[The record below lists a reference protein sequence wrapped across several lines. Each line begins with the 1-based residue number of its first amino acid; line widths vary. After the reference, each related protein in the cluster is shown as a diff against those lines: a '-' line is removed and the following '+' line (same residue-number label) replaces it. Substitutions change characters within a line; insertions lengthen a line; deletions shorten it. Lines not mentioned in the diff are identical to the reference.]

1 MGGGEEEGDDASS
14 TNATLP
20 GGTRQEPTRVYNSA
34 MSHAHPLLDE
44 LAWRGLLFQHTDGLA
59 EHLAAGQVTAY
70 CGFDPTADSLHVG
83 NLVPVMGL
91 VHLQRAGHR
100 PIALVGGGTGMIG
113 DPSGKSA
120 ERSLQSLEV
129 IEANARSIGAQL
141 ERFMD
146 FSGPAAAR
154 MANNVDWLG
163 SLGLLEFLRTTGKH
177 FTVNY
182 MLAKDSVKSR
192 LEDGISYTEFT
203 YMLLQAHDYAEL
215 HRRLGVTLQ
224 VGGSDQWGNMTAGLE
239 LIRRTEGKESHV
251 LTFPL
256 VTTASGQ
263 KFGKSEAGA
272 VYLDPARTS
281 PYKFY
286 QFWLGADDRDVGRWL
301 RYFTFLTRDEI
312 TALDEATSARPE
324 AREAQRALAADMT
337 IRVHGES
344 VLRTVE
350 SISQVLFGK
359 GDPQSLS
366 AETLAAMAA
375 EVPFAEVDA
384 PADDAGVDALD
395 LIVATGLAKSRGDA
409 KRLVE
414 QGGVTVNGRKAS
426 MADRVTPREQWLAGA
441 YLLVKKG
448 SRDWA
453 LARVR

>member
-1 MGGGEEEGDDASS
+1 
-14 TNATLP
+14 
-20 GGTRQEPTRVYNSA
+20 
-34 MSHAHPLLDE
+34 MSHSHPLLDE
-44 LAWRGLLFQHTDGLA
+44 LAWRGLLHQHTDGLSD
-59 EHLAAGQVTAY
+59 HLSRGQVTAY
-70 CGFDPTADSLHVG
+70 CGFDPTAPSLHVG

-100 PIALVGGGTGMIG
+100 PVALVGGFTGMIG

-120 ERSLQSLEV
+120 ERALQSLDV
-129 IEANARSIGAQL
+129 IEDNARRIGAQL
-141 ERFMD
+141 ERFFAFD
-146 FSGPAAAR
+146 GPAAGR

-163 SLGLLEFLRTTGKH
+163 PLSLLEFLRTTGKH

-192 LEDGISYTEFT
+192 LEGGISYTEFT

-215 HRRLGVTLQ
+215 YRRHGVTLQ

-239 LIRRTEGKESHV
+239 LLRRTEGAEAHV

-281 PYKFY
+281 PYRFY

-301 RYFTFLTRDEI
+301 RYFTFLSREAI
-312 TALDEATSARPE
+312 EALDAATDERPE

-337 IRVHGES
+337 TRVHGED

-359 GDPQSLS
+359 GDPRALT
-366 AETLAAMAA
+366 AATLEAMAA

-384 PADDAGVDALD
+384 PADGAGVDALD
-395 LIVATGLAKSRGDA
+395 LVVSTGLAKSRGDA

-414 QGGVTVNGRKAS
+414 QGGVAVNGRKVS
-426 MADRVTPREQWLAGA
+426 MADRAVPSSEWLDGRH
-441 YLLVKKG
+441 LLVKKG
-448 SRDWA
+448 SRDWG
-453 LARVR
+453 LVRVR

>member
-1 MGGGEEEGDDASS
+1 
-14 TNATLP
+14 
-20 GGTRQEPTRVYNSA
+20 
-34 MSHAHPLLDE
+34 MSHAHPLLDD
-44 LAWRGLLFQHTDGLA
+44 LAWRGLLHQQTDGLA
-59 EHLAAGQVTAY
+59 AHLAAGPVTAY
-70 CGFDPTADSLHVG
+70 CGFDPTAPSLHVG

-129 IEANARSIGAQL
+129 VDANARSIAAQL
-141 ERFMD
+141 SRFLD
-146 FSGPAAAR
+146 FDGPAAAR
-154 MANNVDWLG
+154 MANNADWLG
-163 SLGLLEFLRTTGKH
+163 PLGLLEFLRTTGKH

-192 LEDGISYTEFT
+192 LEAGISYTEFT

-215 HRRLGVTLQ
+215 HRRFGVTLQ

-239 LIRRTEGKESHV
+239 LLRRTQGAEAHV

-301 RYFTFLTRDEI
+301 RFFTFLSREEI
-312 TALDEATSARPE
+312 LALDAATAESPE
-324 AREAQRALAADMT
+324 ARTAQRALAADMT
-337 IRVHGES
+337 TRVHGAE

-359 GDPQSLS
+359 GDPRALS
-366 AETLAAMAA
+366 GATLAAMAD
-375 EVPFAEVDA
+375 EVPFAPLEA
-384 PADDAGVDALD
+384 PADGAGVDALD
-395 LIVATGLAKSRGDA
+395 LVVATGLARSRGDA

-414 QGGVTVNGRKAS
+414 QGGVAVNGRKVS
-426 MADRVTPREQWLAGA
+426 MADRVITSEDWLADRH
-441 YLLVKKG
+441 LLVKKG
-448 SRDWA
+448 SRDWG
-453 LARVR
+453 LVRVSLG

>member
-1 MGGGEEEGDDASS
+1 MAP
-14 TNATLP
+14 L
-20 GGTRQEPTRVYNSA
+20 
-34 MSHAHPLLDE
+34 HPLLDE
-44 LAWRGLLFQHTDGLA
+44 LAWRGLLHQHTDGLA
-59 EHLAAGQVTAY
+59 AHLAAGPVTAY
-70 CGFDPTADSLHVG
+70 CGFDPTAPSLHVG

-120 ERSLQSLEV
+120 ERSLLTLDV
-129 IEANARSIGAQL
+129 VEANARGIANQLARFLDFEGA
-141 ERFMD
+141 
-146 FSGPAAAR
+146 SAAR
-154 MANNVDWLG
+154 MANNADWLG
-163 SLGLLEFLRTTGKH
+163 PLGLLDFLRTTGKH

-192 LEDGISYTEFT
+192 LEGGISYTEFT

-215 HRRLGVTLQ
+215 HRQHGVTLQ

-239 LIRRTEGKESHV
+239 LLRRSRGADAHV

-256 VTTASGQ
+256 VTTAGGQ

-281 PYKFY
+281 PYRFF
-286 QFWLGADDRDVGRWL
+286 QFWLAADDRDVGRWL
-301 RYFTFLTRDEI
+301 RFFTLRARDEI
-312 TALDEATSARPE
+312 MALDEATAARPE

-337 IRVHGES
+337 TRVHGAE
-344 VLRTVE
+344 VLRTVDA
-350 SISQVLFGK
+350 ISRVLFGK
-359 GDPQSLS
+359 GDPYELS

-384 PADDAGVDALD
+384 PADGSGVDALD
-395 LIVATGLAKSRGDA
+395 LVLTTGLVKSRGEA

-414 QGGVTVNGRKAS
+414 QGGVAVNGRKVGLS
-426 MADRVTPREQWLAGA
+426 DRVLTSATWLAGR

-448 SRDWA
+448 SRDWG
-453 LARVR
+453 LVRVR

>member
-1 MGGGEEEGDDASS
+1 
-14 TNATLP
+14 
-20 GGTRQEPTRVYNSA
+20 
-34 MSHAHPLLDE
+34 MSHVHPLLDE
-44 LAWRGLLFQHTDGLA
+44 LTWRGLLHQHTDGLSD
-59 EHLAAGQVTAY
+59 HLARGPVTAY
-70 CGFDPTADSLHVG
+70 CGFDPTAPSLHVG

-120 ERSLQSLEV
+120 ERTLQSLDV
-129 IEANARSIGAQL
+129 IEANARGIATQL
-141 ERFMD
+141 ARFLD
-146 FSGPAAAR
+146 FDGPAAAQLV
-154 MANNVDWLG
+154 NNVDWLG

-192 LEDGISYTEFT
+192 LEAGISYTEFT

-215 HRRLGVTLQ
+215 HRRHGVTLQ

-239 LIRRTEGKESHV
+239 LLRRTDGAEGHV

-272 VYLDPARTS
+272 VYLDPSRTT
-281 PYKFY
+281 PYRFY

-301 RYFTFLTRDEI
+301 RYFTFLSREAI
-312 TALDEATSARPE
+312 EALDAAVAARPE

-337 IRVHGES
+337 ARVHGDD

-359 GDPQSLS
+359 GDPRAL
-366 AETLAAMAA
+366 ATDTLAAMAA

-395 LIVATGLAKSRGDA
+395 LVVATGLAKSRGDA

-414 QGGVTVNGRKAS
+414 QGGVAVNGRKVS
-426 MADRVTPREQWLAGA
+426 MADRMIASSDWLAGRH
-441 YLLVKKG
+441 LLVKKG
-448 SRDWA
+448 SRDWG

>member
-1 MGGGEEEGDDASS
+1 MAH
-14 TNATLP
+14 
-20 GGTRQEPTRVYNSA
+20 V
-34 MSHAHPLLDE
+34 HPLLDE
-44 LAWRGLLFQHTDGLA
+44 LTWRGLLHQHTDGLSD
-59 EHLAAGQVTAY
+59 HLARGQVTAY
-70 CGFDPTADSLHVG
+70 CGFDPTAPSLHVG

-100 PIALVGGGTGMIG
+100 PIALVGGFTGMIG

-129 IEANARSIGAQL
+129 IEDNARSIGAQL
-141 ERFMD
+141 ERFFD
-146 FSGPAAAR
+146 FDGPSAAR
-154 MANNVDWLG
+154 MANNTDWLG
-163 SLGLLEFLRTTGKH
+163 PVSLLDFLRTTGKH

-192 LEDGISYTEFT
+192 LEGGISYTEFT

-215 HRRLGVTLQ
+215 YRRHGVTLQ

-239 LIRRTEGKESHV
+239 LLRRTEGAEAHV

-281 PYKFY
+281 PYRFY

-301 RYFTFLTRDEI
+301 RYFTFLSRSEI
-312 TALDEATSARPE
+312 EALDAATAERPE

-337 IRVHGES
+337 RRVHGDD
-344 VLRTVE
+344 VLRTVDA
-350 SISQVLFGK
+350 ISQVLFGK
-359 GDPQSLS
+359 GDPRALS
-366 AETLAAMAA
+366 AETLHAMAA
-375 EVPFAEVDA
+375 EVPFAELDEPADA
-384 PADDAGVDALD
+384 PGVDALD
-395 LIVATGLAKSRGDA
+395 LVVATGLAKSRGDA

-414 QGGVTVNGRKAS
+414 QGGVTVNGRKVA
-426 MADRVTPREQWLAGA
+426 MADRVIASAEWLAGRH
-441 YLLVKKG
+441 LLVRKG
-448 SRDWA
+448 SRDWG
-453 LARVR
+453 LVRVR